1 MPFVILARRCRRA
14 RRYCAQASFRSSSWH
29 TGVNKFFSYGQD
41 VFRYIWGDKGDL
53 NHFGRYEK
61 HDPMC
66 ELFPTEVSC
75 YINIGATT
83 GAIDRSNY
91 LCILN
96 NNIFNQK
103 YFLVLWM
110 WWMFLIGLS
119 VVGLVYR
126 FARMMIPDLS
136 R

>member
-1 MPFVILARRCRRA
+1 MI
-14 RRYCAQASFRSSSWH
+14 
-29 TGVNKFFSYGQD
+29 NKYFLQ
-41 VFRYIWGDKGDL
+41 
-53 NHFGRYEK
+53 
-61 HDPMC
+61 
-66 ELFPTEVSC
+66 VSC
-75 YINIGATT
+75 YIRIGATT
-83 GAIDRSNY
+83 GGIDASNY

-110 WWMFLIGLS
+110 WWMFLIGIS
-119 VVGLVYR
+119 VIGLVYR